1 MLTPN
6 KKVSV
11 DREYLTSSTNLFL
24 FLINTWIEVEVE
36 TKLGKIMNLQMTHPG
51 LLWSAD
57 NAQQWVGK
65 VI

>member
-11 DREYLTSSTNLFL
+11 DREYLTSSTNLCL
-24 FLINTWIEVEVE
+24 FLINTRIEVEVE

-51 LLWSAD
+51 LL
-57 NAQQWVGK
+57 
-65 VI
+65 